1 MWQQPCSHT
10 KAHSKGNASP
20 NQLFCVLALSP
31 FITGLSSAMLP
42 LLIWKTELTVI
53 NQWETGFLWTLRG
66 FTWTCKDVDFIFF
79 QGDRKRTEATW
90 DLNRTPS
97 PPIPHTVRMKILRI
111 WKENFLGHYLFPFS
125 RMSCQIICFIF
136 KKGSKLGHDK
146 QWRVPSSQLDWLNW
160 AFLSPAHWP
169 HASYLTNLGLRFL
182 NHKMGVIIIM
192 TTLNFLNG
200 HEDSKRKDRQSAQYG
215 DGNCVS

>member
-1 MWQQPCSHT
+1 MVHAAWHWMASRGQHHRIMWQQPCSHT

-42 LLIWKTELTVI
+42 LLMWKTGLTVI

-90 DLNRTPS
+90 DLNTPPPPSHTHS
-97 PPIPHTVRMKILRI
+97 PHEDT
-111 WKENFLGHYLFPFS
+111 ENRKGEFLGTLLVSFLQDELPNNLFHFQE
-125 RMSCQIICFIF
+125 RKQI
-136 KKGSKLGHDK
+136 
-146 QWRVPSSQLDWLNW
+146 R
-160 AFLSPAHWP
+160 A
-169 HASYLTNLGLRFL
+169 
-182 NHKMGVIIIM
+182 
-192 TTLNFLNG
+192 
-200 HEDSKRKDRQSAQYG
+200 
-215 DGNCVS
+215 